1 MGHRRHRHRAPPTRG
16 HRQPRHRDGRGRDR
30 GLHRRGPQRGRAAAL
45 LRRRPRRV
53 RRARPAQ
60 VPLRRPAAAAY
71 AAQPPPPGAGQRR
84 APAGH
89 GPPGLRR
96 DRDAAALGPDP
107 RGLAG
112 VLRPVAPAPRLLL
125 RAAPEPAA
133 GQAAPHGG
141 RLRPLLPDRPLP
153 AGRGPQGRPPVRVHA
168 ARPGVL
174 LRLPG
179 RRHGLRLRSRDR
191 RRRGG
196 DGGAAA
202 TDCATRRG
210 PSPGTASAP
219 TSPTCASAWSWSTS
233 PTSSPTPRS
242 RPSRHRPS
250 RPSSSP
256 RAPPSRARR
265 LDDLTEQAKKAGA
278 AGLAWFRVVPDE
290 DGTAPRSTDHWRATS
305 RSRKRRAS

>member
-1 MGHRRHRHRAPPTRG
+1 MTTEPHPTTDTEPAHRPAHPPLRRAAPGRRRPDRDRLRLGGPPARARRASRLRGPAGPHGHHSVRHRPRHRRALRMGHRRHRHRAPTTRG

-60 VPLRRPAAAAY
+60 VPLRRPPAAAY
-71 AAQPPPPGAGQRR
+71 AAQPPPQGPGQRG
-84 APAGH
+84 APPGH

-96 DRDAAALGPDP
+96 NRDPAALGPDP
-107 RGLAG
+107 GGLPG
-112 VLRPVAPAPRLLL
+112 VLGPLPTPPRRVL

-153 AGRGPQGRPPVRVHA
+153 PGRGPQGRPPVRVHA
-168 ARPGVL
+168 ARYGVL

-179 RRHGLRLRSRDR
+179 RRHGLRLRSRHR

-202 TDCATRRG
+202 TD
-210 PSPGTASAP
+210 
-219 TSPTCASAWSWSTS
+219 
-233 PTSSPTPRS
+233 
-242 RPSRHRPS
+242 
-250 RPSSSP
+250 
-256 RAPPSRARR
+256 
-265 LDDLTEQAKKAGA
+265 
-278 AGLAWFRVVPDE
+278 
-290 DGTAPRSTDHWRATS
+290 
-305 RSRKRRAS
+305 